1 MTLREATAADLGF
14 IMETERLP
22 GYERVVGRWTSEQH
36 LAEMALPS
44 SCHLIFEEGG
54 ARAAFAI
61 LQTLDDA
68 NGNIYLKRIAVAR
81 QGEGV
86 GGRAMRSL
94 QDWVF
99 ALPHAHR
106 FHLHY
111 AAINERGQRLYAATG
126 FRHEGRE
133 REVYLAPDGTRVDSV
148 RVSILRHEWAAL
160 RAV

>member
-1 MTLREATAADLGF
+1 MTLREASAADLDF

-22 GYERVVGRWTSEQH
+22 GYERVVGQWTSEQH

-44 SCHLIFEEGG
+44 SRYLIFEEDGS
-54 ARAAFAI
+54 RAAFAI

-68 NGNIYLKRIAVAR
+68 NGSIYLKRIAVVR

-86 GGRAMRSL
+86 GGRAARAL

-111 AAINERGQRLYAATG
+111 AAINERGQRLYAAVG

-133 REVYLAPDGTRVDSV
+133 REAFAAPDGGQMDCV